1 MDMWKKLHLKSDS
14 LVVLSPPAIFDKYL
28 DAIKETH
35 LVSESISE
43 PFSYLLAFVTC
54 QEELPHIIVNVRKH
68 AVEDPVV
75 WFAFPKR
82 TSKLSKN
89 LSRDKGFERIGQ
101 IGYEAVSNISI
112 DENWSALRFRKVEH
126 IKTMIR
132 LSCGTISVVGKKRT
146 ADNKGPAG
154 RAEVEAK
161 KVRATKEVDQPVQKQ
176 LKPEAKKRAVQVTK
190 EKRKI

>member
-1 MDMWKKLHLKSDS
+1 MDIWKKLHLKSDS
-14 LVVLSPPAIFDKYL
+14 LVVLSPPAIFEKYL

-35 LVSESISE
+35 QVSESISE

-54 QEELPHIIVNVRKH
+54 QEELPQIIVNIRKH

-82 TSKLSKN
+82 TSKLSKD

-132 LSCGTISVVGKKRT
+132 LSCGTISVV
-146 ADNKGPAG
+146 
-154 RAEVEAK
+154 
-161 KVRATKEVDQPVQKQ
+161 
-176 LKPEAKKRAVQVTK
+176 
-190 EKRKI
+190 